1 MERWAF
7 FLSFFAVCVFV
18 GFFSFS
24 QQLGTS
30 QRASIPWNKS
40 FAFKM
45 LPRIVWWDSLL
56 SSQDW
61 IHLRWIDLNW
71 ERLTWPIKEGLG
83 DINLMIKTDLT
94 LERLILPIE
103 RLSADKPAVLWWCTI
118 VLPAGRRLCFKPVSR
133 KVGRFAAV
141 VCFCLMIQKGESKS
155 CLLYNCCLVAA
166 LKSIHCLLAIR
177 FIFPSG
183 LLQIIDVLGVDWKE
197 IEREVMSGIIM
208 IIWASIKSLR
218 LKNAEFF
225 PT

>member
-1 MERWAF
+1 MERWAC

-18 GFFSFS
+18 WFFSFS

-56 SSQDW
+56 SSPDW

-71 ERLTWPIKEGLG
+71 ERLTWPIKEGLS

-133 KVGRFAAV
+133 KNRVGRFAAE
-141 VCFCLMIQKGESKS
+141 IGGPHQYSK
-155 CLLYNCCLVAA
+155 V
-166 LKSIHCLLAIR
+166 LKTA
-177 FIFPSG
+177 
-183 LLQIIDVLGVDWKE
+183 K
-197 IEREVMSGIIM
+197 
-208 IIWASIKSLR
+208 
-218 LKNAEFF
+218 KNAAVFIYESSSSFKF
-225 PT
+225 GLSWES